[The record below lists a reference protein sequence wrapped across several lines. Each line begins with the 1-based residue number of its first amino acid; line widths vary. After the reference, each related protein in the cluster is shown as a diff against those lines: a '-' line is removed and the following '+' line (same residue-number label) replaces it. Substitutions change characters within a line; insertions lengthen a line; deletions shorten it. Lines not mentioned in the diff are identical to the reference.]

1 MARKPKLLDMIKS
14 AKGYTEKQHQR
25 WSNNIKL
32 YKGEITKFRNKILPT
47 WAHAIET
54 NLTKPIVDAMLPNLI
69 YRTPKINFRPG
80 REIVPVEVQQQALTI
95 ENDIN
100 AIQVELRLDQ
110 EYKRAT
116 KDALILGDGFIK
128 YGLTT
133 DSDSDI
139 DDYAFPAP
147 YIKRASPWDVG
158 IDPGCRESNL
168 DDAEY
173 IYFRNLIPLWRAQR
187 SNKFKNKEKLKGVA
201 ISQFLPQHLQENE
214 GSRKNTESFEYCA
227 LYELWVRENNMVYIL
242 DDEGTI
248 FDEFPWP
255 YDLEGKFPLVHISF
269 NHVPDEF
276 YCMGE
281 PEHLETLQLEA
292 SEKRTQQLN
301 HTRRFNRKYRVSPD
315 MAKDDKEKLTMGDD
329 GTVVTSREPVDVIA
343 DAPLQA
349 DILSEIG
356 MVMSEAKEVSC
367 VSAYQR
373 GGSEPGVYTATEAN
387 MIGQAHNIRVEERRQ
402 EVADAIST
410 GARILYNVMK
420 EYKGWPPIPFQF
432 TVDISTMRRP
442 DDTEKRSDLMQFGQV
457 AIQMPEFKRVDWL
470 RDVALAFNK
479 PPEQYVLTAEE
490 VAQMQQQQP
499 PDPAVMKAQA
509 DIQAKQQEMQLTMA
523 MKQQE
528 MQMKQEEMRL
538 QLEVKKA
545 EAEIEMQMMQAKL
558 AMEQQKLGLEREKM
572 AMQREQQQFN
582 IQAQRASAMMNV
594 QSQKEMNDAKLQ
606 SQMQGMRKNNAGTK
620 KAGKQE

>member
-1 MARKPKLLDMIKS
+1 MAKKPKLMDMVKS
-14 AKGYTEKQHQR
+14 AKGYVEKQHQR
-25 WSNNIKL
+25 WANNIKL

-80 REIVPVEVQQQALTI
+80 REIVPVEIQQQAMMI

-100 AIQVELRLDQ
+100 AIQIELRLDV

-133 DSDSDI
+133 DSDADM

-147 YIKRASPWDVG
+147 YIKRVSPWDMG
-158 IDPGCRESNL
+158 IDPGCREQNL

-187 SNKFKNKEKLKGVA
+187 SAKFKNKEKLKGVA
-201 ISQFLPQHLQENE
+201 VSQFLPQHLQENE
-214 GSRKNTESFEYCA
+214 GSRKNVESFEYCA
-227 LYELWVRENNMVYIL
+227 IYELWVRENTMVYIL

-255 YDLEGKFPLVHISF
+255 YDLEGKFPVVHISF
-269 NHVPDEF
+269 NHIPDEF

-281 PEHLETLQLEA
+281 PEHLESLQLEA

-301 HTRRFNRKYRVSPD
+301 HTRRFNRKYRVPPD
-315 MAKDDKEKLTMGDD
+315 MTKDDKEKLTMGDD

-349 DILSEIG
+349 DIINEIG
-356 MVMSEAKEVSC
+356 MVLSEAKEVSG

-410 GARILYNVMK
+410 GARILYNVVK
-420 EYKGWPPIPFQF
+420 EYKQWPPIPFQF

-442 DDTEKRSDLMQFGQV
+442 DDTEKRADLMQFGQV
-457 AIQMPEFKRVDWL
+457 AFQMPEFKRADWL
-470 RDVALAFNK
+470 RDVALAFGK
-479 PPEQYVLTAEE
+479 PPEQYVMTEEE
-490 VAQMQQQQP
+490 VAQMQQNQP
-499 PDPAVMKAQA
+499 PDPAMMKAQA
-509 DIQAKQQEMQLTMA
+509 DMQIKQQEAQ
-523 MKQQE
+523 MKQME

-538 QLEVKKA
+538 QLELKRA
-545 EAEIEMQMMQAKL
+545 EAQIEMQMMQAKM
-558 AMEQQKLGLEREKM
+558 AMEREKLNMEREKM
-572 AMQREQQQFN
+572 ALNHQQ
-582 IQAQRASAMMNV
+582 AVMNV
-594 QSQKEMNDAKLQ
+594 QNEREMSNAKLQ
-606 SQMQGMRKNNAGTK
+606 SQMLQMRQRNARNQ
-620 KAGKQE
+620 APRGKE

>member
-1 MARKPKLLDMIKS
+1 MARKPKLMDMVKS
-14 AKGYTEKQHQR
+14 AKGYVEKQHQR
-25 WSNNIKL
+25 WANNIKL

-80 REIVPVEVQQQALTI
+80 REIVPVEIQQQAMMI

-100 AIQVELRLDQ
+100 AIQIELRLDV

-133 DSDSDI
+133 DSDADM

-147 YIKRASPWDVG
+147 YIKRVSPWDMG
-158 IDPGCRESNL
+158 IDPGCREQNL

-187 SNKFKNKEKLKGVA
+187 SAKFKNKEKLKGVA
-201 ISQFLPQHLQENE
+201 VSQFLPQHLQENE
-214 GSRKNTESFEYCA
+214 GSRKNVESFEYCA
-227 LYELWVRENNMVYIL
+227 IYELWVRENTMVYIL

-255 YDLEGKFPLVHISF
+255 YDLEGKFPVVHISF
-269 NHVPDEF
+269 NHIPDEF

-281 PEHLETLQLEA
+281 PEHLESLQLEA

-301 HTRRFNRKYRVSPD
+301 HTRRFNRKYRVPPD
-315 MAKDDKEKLTMGDD
+315 MTKDDKEKLTMGDD

-349 DILSEIG
+349 DIINEIG
-356 MVMSEAKEVSC
+356 MVLSEAKEVSG

-410 GARILYNVMK
+410 GARILYNVVK
-420 EYKGWPPIPFQF
+420 EYKQWPPIPFQF

-442 DDTEKRSDLMQFGQV
+442 DDTEKRADLMQFGQV
-457 AIQMPEFKRVDWL
+457 AFQMPEFKRADWL
-470 RDVALAFNK
+470 RDVALAFGK
-479 PPEQYVLTAEE
+479 PPEQYVMTEEE
-490 VAQMQQQQP
+490 VAQMQQNQP
-499 PDPAVMKAQA
+499 PDPAMVKAQA
-509 DIQAKQQEMQLTMA
+509 DMQIKQQEAQ
-523 MKQQE
+523 MKQME

-538 QLEVKKA
+538 QLELKQA
-545 EAEIEMQMMQAKL
+545 EAQIEMQMMQAKM
-558 AMEQQKLGLEREKM
+558 AMEREKLNMEREKM
-572 AMQREQQQFN
+572 ALNQQQ
-582 IQAQRASAMMNV
+582 AVMNV
-594 QSQKEMNDAKLQ
+594 QNEREMSNAKLQ
-606 SQMQGMRKNNAGTK
+606 SQMQQMRQRNARNQ
-620 KAGKQE
+620 APRGKE

>member
-1 MARKPKLLDMIKS
+1 MAKKPKLMDMVKS
-14 AKGYTEKQHQR
+14 AKGYVEKQHQR
-25 WSNNIKL
+25 WANSIKL

-80 REIVPVEVQQQALTI
+80 REIVPVEIQQQAMMI

-100 AIQVELRLDQ
+100 AIQIELRLDV

-133 DSDSDI
+133 DSDADM

-147 YIKRASPWDVG
+147 YIKRVSPWDMG
-158 IDPGCRESNL
+158 IDPGCREQNL

-187 SNKFKNKEKLKGVA
+187 SAKFKNKEKLKGVA
-201 ISQFLPQHLQENE
+201 VSQFLPQHLQENE
-214 GSRKNTESFEYCA
+214 GSRKNVESFEYCA
-227 LYELWVRENNMVYIL
+227 IYELWVRENTMVYIL

-248 FDEFPWP
+248 FGEFPWP
-255 YDLEGKFPLVHISF
+255 YDLEGKFPVVHISF
-269 NHVPDEF
+269 NHIPDEF

-281 PEHLETLQLEA
+281 PEHLESLQLEA

-301 HTRRFNRKYRVSPD
+301 HTRRFNRKYRVPPD
-315 MAKDDKEKLTMGDD
+315 MTKDDKEKLTMGDD

-349 DILSEIG
+349 GIINEIG
-356 MVMSEAKEVSC
+356 MVLSEAKEVSG

-410 GARILYNVMK
+410 GARILYNVVK
-420 EYKGWPPIPFQF
+420 EYKQWPPIPFQF

-442 DDTEKRSDLMQFGQV
+442 DDTEKRADLMKFGQV
-457 AIQMPEFKRVDWL
+457 AFQMPEFKRADWL
-470 RDVALAFNK
+470 RDVALAFGK
-479 PPEQYVLTAEE
+479 PPEQYVMTEEE
-490 VAQMQQQQP
+490 VAQMQQNQP
-499 PDPAVMKAQA
+499 PDPAMMKAQA
-509 DIQAKQQEMQLTMA
+509 DMQIKQQEAQ
-523 MKQQE
+523 MKQME

-538 QLEVKKA
+538 QLELKQA
-545 EAEIEMQMMQAKL
+545 EAQIEMQMMQAKM
-558 AMEQQKLGLEREKM
+558 AMEREKMNMDREKM
-572 AMQREQQQFN
+572 AMDQQ
-582 IQAQRASAMMNV
+582 SAAMNV
-594 QSQKEMNDAKLQ
+594 QNEREMSNAKLQ
-606 SQMQGMRKNNAGTK
+606 SQMLQMR
-620 KAGKQE
+620 